1 MKLLMLVNPRSGMKN
16 SKAHLLDAIDV
27 FCKNG
32 YTVTTYVTQSKDD
45 AEKYL
50 LKNRTKFDIVCV
62 FGGDGTMN
70 EVTNALMR
78 KEQKPLLGYFPSG
91 TMNDFG
97 SNFDLGNDLKTIA
110 EKIVLKQEKPFD
122 VGLFNDR
129 YFNYVAAF
137 GAMCDV
143 PFKTDR
149 NAKEVLGNIAYILEG
164 ISHLPDIRK
173 IPVRYTLNGKEYK
186 RNVLFGLIY
195 SGNRVAGM
203 VLDDKNKG
211 KVDDGKFNVL
221 LVDYVPSIFEST
233 DLFDYLTQKNQLIH
247 RYQTDHITLE
257 FEDDEVVWTL
267 DGEEAR
273 TTDRKADI
281 TITNKALRLLA

>member
-1 MKLLMLVNPRSGMKN
+1 
-16 SKAHLLDAIDV
+16 
-27 FCKNG
+27 
-32 YTVTTYVTQSKDD
+32 
-45 AEKYL
+45 
-50 LKNRTKFDIVCV
+50 
-62 FGGDGTMN
+62 
-70 EVTNALMR
+70 
-78 KEQKPLLGYFPSG
+78 
-91 TMNDFG
+91 
-97 SNFDLGNDLKTIA
+97 
-110 EKIVLKQEKPFD
+110 
-122 VGLFNDR
+122 
-129 YFNYVAAF
+129 
-137 GAMCDV
+137 MCDV

-173 IPVRYTLNGKEYK
+173 IPVKYTLNGKEYK

-281 TITNKALRLLA
+281 TIKNKALRLLA